1 MEITEYQT
9 KDNFAIRLEARFKN
23 AELVRARESLD
34 LNIQEAAEAMDLS
47 PNTLCGFENLKSYP
61 SQKSQEKI
69 CEFYRKNGY
78 FVLEDDVFPQEL
90 KKVKASKLI
99 AEKEIPK
106 ENLVSLNYVDRKM
119 LPSYTIDDEIDRR
132 LLADDVSK
140 AMKDLTEREICV
152 LEHRFGLNGKEVL
165 SLKKVGEKFNVEAE
179 TIRQVEA
186 RVLRKLRHPSR
197 AGKLREYL

>member
-1 MEITEYQT
+1 MKTYLSLGIGDLFFLDSILTKEEKESISEIYWACRFGKVVAPLME
-9 KDNFAIRLEARFKN
+9 NN
-23 AELVRARESLD
+23 
-34 LNIQEAAEAMDLS
+34 
-47 PNTLCGFENLKSYP
+47 PSYP
-61 SQKSQEKI
+61 
-69 CEFYRKNGY
+69 N
-78 FVLEDDVFPQEL
+78 
-90 KKVKASKLI
+90 LI
-99 AEKEIPK
+99 FQH
-106 ENLVSLNYVDRKM
+106 
-119 LPSYTIDDEIDRR
+119 TIDDEIDRR